1 MKREFEEFEYQLN
14 MNTDQNEQKEQDKK
28 LRKNNIVSVLINQET
43 DIMAVC

>member
-14 MNTDQNEQKEQDKK
+14 MNTDQSEQKEQDKT